1 MSSKSLLV
9 ASLALALSPCAA
21 RAATPAAAGSVA
33 PLPEIVVTA
42 ARMAQTVDASLA
54 DVSVITRAEI
64 SASGAP
70 DLIDLLRREAGV
82 DVARTGGPGSQTS
95 VFMRGT
101 NSNQVLVLVDG
112 VRVASANTGS
122 FAWEQ
127 LPLDA
132 IQRIEIVRGPRAAQ
146 WGADAIGGVIQIFTR
161 KLDGPHLAVRG
172 GSYGD
177 YGGSAGYGQWG
188 DQGGASV
195 IVGAR
200 HVLGFPAT
208 NPQNYAYSPQPD
220 GYSNQNLA
228 AQGAWRIGTQTL
240 SGSVLRSDANVDFN
254 QGASQVIEQA
264 AGVNLDGALT
274 PTLRQHISLGYDRED
289 LDTPAYQSL
298 ALSRRQQAGYQLDW
312 TFLPGQQL
320 LGGVDWMHE
329 RGISRDTSTN
339 TDVYA
344 QSRNNLGVYA
354 GWYGQAQRWNW
365 QLAARH
371 DRNSL
376 FGGVTTGSAAAGYTL
391 NDWAR
396 VEASF
401 GQGFDSP
408 SFSDQFSPP
417 YFGYYAGN
425 PDLRPERSHSSEV
438 DLLLHPLDDLHVKL
452 AAYRTRVNDLISFAG
467 VNNQAINID
476 RAKMDGLELTGTW
489 TAGPWTTRFSGSF
502 DDARDAI
509 TGARLLRRPLRK
521 ADLGLDRRFGERFS
535 AGVELFAASNSID
548 YGNVTLGGYSL
559 INAHFDWKLD
569 HGLAVHVFLQNL
581 ADRDYS
587 LAYGYNTPGRSGWL
601 TLSWN
606 GAD

>member
-1 MSSKSLLV
+1 MSCKFLLV
-9 ASLALALSPCAA
+9 ACLALALSPAVA
-21 RAATPAAAGSVA
+21 RAAAPADASSVGH
-33 PLPEIVVTA
+33 LPEIVVTA
-42 ARMAQTVDASLA
+42 ARIAQTVDASLA

-70 DLIDLLRREAGV
+70 DLIDLLRREAGI
-82 DVARTGGPGSQTS
+82 DIARTGGPGEQTS
-95 VFMRGT
+95 VFLRGT

-112 VRVASANTGS
+112 VRVASANTGA

-132 IQRIEIVRGPRAAQ
+132 VQRIEIVRGPRAAQ

-161 KLDGPHLAVRG
+161 KLDGPHAALRG

-177 YGGSAGYGQWG
+177 YSGSAGYGQWG
-188 DQGGASV
+188 EKGGASI

-200 HVLGFPAT
+200 HVAGFPAT
-208 NPQNYAYSPQPD
+208 NPLNYDYSPQPD

-228 AQGAWRIGTQTL
+228 AQGAWRVGTQTL
-240 SGSVLRSDANVDFN
+240 SGSLLRSDANVDFN
-254 QGASQVIEQA
+254 QGTSHVIEQA

-274 PTLRQHISLGYDRED
+274 PSLSQHISLGYDRED
-289 LDTPAYQSL
+289 LNTPAYQSL
-298 ALSRRQQAGYQLDW
+298 MLSRRQQAGYQLAW
-312 TFLPGQQL
+312 TFLPGQRL

-329 RGISRDTSTN
+329 RGISRDTGNN
-339 TDVYA
+339 TDTYA
-344 QSRNNLGVYA
+344 QSRDNLGAYA

-371 DRNSL
+371 DYNSV
-376 FGGVTTGSAAAGYTL
+376 FGATTTGSAAAGYTL

-401 GQGFDSP
+401 GQGFRSP
-408 SFSDQFSPP
+408 SLSEQFSPG

-425 PDLRPERSHSSEV
+425 PALRPERSHSSEV
-438 DLLLHPLDDLHVKL
+438 DLLLHPLDNLHLKL
-452 AAYRTRVNDLISFAG
+452 AAYRTRVSDLITFAG
-467 VNNQAINID
+467 VNYQAINIG
-476 RAKMDGLELTGTW
+476 RAKMEGLELTSTW
-489 TAGPWTTRFSGSF
+489 TTGPWTTRFSGSL
-502 DDARDAI
+502 DDARNAV

-521 ADLGLDRRFGERFS
+521 ADVQLDRSFGTRFS
-535 AGVELFAASNSID
+535 AGLELYAASNSAD
-548 YGNVTLGGYSL
+548 YGGVTLGGYSL

-569 HGLAVHVFLQNL
+569 HGLAIHVFLENL
-581 ADRDYS
+581 ADHPYS
-587 LAYGYNTPGRSGWL
+587 LAYGYTTPGRSGWL

-606 GAD
+606 P

>member
-1 MSSKSLLV
+1 
-9 ASLALALSPCAA
+9 
-21 RAATPAAAGSVA
+21 
-33 PLPEIVVTA
+33 
-42 ARMAQTVDASLA
+42 
-54 DVSVITRAEI
+54 
-64 SASGAP
+64 
-70 DLIDLLRREAGV
+70 
-82 DVARTGGPGSQTS
+82 
-95 VFMRGT
+95 
-101 NSNQVLVLVDG
+101 
-112 VRVASANTGS
+112 
-122 FAWEQ
+122 
-127 LPLDA
+127 
-132 IQRIEIVRGPRAAQ
+132 
-146 WGADAIGGVIQIFTR
+146 
-161 KLDGPHLAVRG
+161 
-172 GSYGD
+172 
-177 YGGSAGYGQWG
+177 
-188 DQGGASV
+188 
-195 IVGAR
+195 
-200 HVLGFPAT
+200 
-208 NPQNYAYSPQPD
+208 
-220 GYSNQNLA
+220 
-228 AQGAWRIGTQTL
+228 
-240 SGSVLRSDANVDFN
+240 
-254 QGASQVIEQA
+254 
-264 AGVNLDGALT
+264 
-274 PTLRQHISLGYDRED
+274 
-289 LDTPAYQSL
+289 
-298 ALSRRQQAGYQLDW
+298 
-312 TFLPGQQL
+312 
-320 LGGVDWMHE
+320 
-329 RGISRDTSTN
+329 
-339 TDVYA
+339 
-344 QSRNNLGVYA
+344 SRNNLGVYA

-438 DLLLHPLDDLHVKL
+438 DLLLHPLQNLHLKL

-467 VNNQAINID
+467 INNQAINID
-476 RAKMDGLELTGTW
+476 RARMDGLELTSTW

-502 DDARDAI
+502 DDARDAS

-535 AGVELFAASNSID
+535 AGVEVFAASSSID

-581 ADRDYS
+581 ANRDYS